1 MALPFIGGS
10 SSRPR
15 RRGRRLIGKLS
26 GCVWPSGCAVR
37 VRRPGG
43 AIVRSSRWFPN
54 SRWSSTTWG
63 GNENVSQ
70 CWWGPRCRRL
80 GCDERGMAAKN
91 VVSRSGGCSPDIG
104 RRRRAPSSQPT
115 MLYVREDELLDD
127 LVTLLGS
134 TDAEPAGGHAVL
146 PRCDETGIDVDV
158 ERQASPRRS
167 EIPFEIPEH
176 HRDSGRPQDSDQGRR
191 SPRTRSASTPTCAC
205 PPRTDRTRVAAPLAV
220 HVSPHQP
227 YLKGRDAS
235 CRRRSARVGQ
245 TSLDDRL
252 DSGPASARVQ
262 GFR

>member
-1 MALPFIGGS
+1 MPTAG
-10 SSRPR
+10 
-15 RRGRRLIGKLS
+15 
-26 GCVWPSGCAVR
+26 
-37 VRRPGG
+37 VRRAGDG
-43 AIVRSSRWFPN
+43 
-54 SRWSSTTWG
+54 
-63 GNENVSQ
+63 
-70 CWWGPRCRRL
+70 
-80 GCDERGMAAKN
+80 AKN
-91 VVSRSGGCSPDIG
+91 VASRSGGCSPDIG
-104 RRRRAPSSQPT
+104 RRRRAPSSQPM

-134 TDAEPAGGHAVL
+134 TDAEAAGGHAVL